1 MKENELSLIKSGI
14 NNMYQTDQLILQC
27 YDSYYLPDFQ
37 DNKSYFV
44 VELEFCDLPL
54 VSFKKQH
61 SDFFDQIINQLISTF
76 QSYFQGKYTIEI
88 DQYDLRLGD
97 LEFFIKI
104 LSENQICVKL
114 NLLSLKSYVQ
124 KYQAYEENSKTK
136 QIIIETQNMENEI
149 KISEDQIQNFLNL
162 ISKEI
167 QKQDLVKEIK
177 ESYSYLLEKYSIDIF
192 ENISQ
197 HPQYQS
203 YQVKAD
209 IDGCL
214 NLTAIYKQD
223 KQIPQILGCSSK
235 LAQSPSQQRVPLI
248 IEESKMSSTP
258 QVENVQGVTV
268 NLQIYKIKT
277 FQEALLLQNK
287 LDRCALSK
295 SCSTFNINS
304 VNVIPCQNECY
315 VLVEKSKIQNIQ
327 NCISIQEININEKII
342 SIFNSFNAENEK
354 LKKAFIF
361 LQNLI
366 NLSQDLLI
374 EKNVQITKINPSNIL
389 VDKQDVSNSKVFQ
402 YTIDQC
408 IFFEDFELAYQNKVK
423 QVYEVLKIKFIAA
436 DKFNKMTRR
445 EYISSDKY
453 IESYIEPFSQILSYN
468 LIYEYFRAIS
478 QNSTEKVCSLY
489 LLIQQCLKVLEL
501 VIFSS
506 QHYNLKVVDEQKNS
520 IQLIID
526 SNNIL
531 SFKKLN
537 KILNHNQYHSKE
549 FEMEICEDD
558 LINELIII
566 GQQLK
571 FTVITMEIIA
581 DWDLDFLSLD
591 IFKTQEFD
599 NMSIIHKD
607 INDIFA
613 EAINQGTQE
622 GVLKQS
628 EDNKIKFHQIWKIL
642 LKWCKIQVEFQRQIN
657 LGDSFLIQPLH
668 LNQQQSL
675 NYSTNIILILKNSF
689 MNQQGLRTQFLFNES
704 AFQNCKINLQSI
716 STNAK
721 VDLQFCDLVINLTHK
736 QIEKNIQ
743 QNEFIELDLDELG
756 YIKLY
761 QKMVYYQKIQQESN
775 ILRKVVTVKQ
785 IANPANRSIS
795 PKTLPLLDI
804 KKEIYSKQV
813 TQNGDSSQI
822 LYFNNQNLQ
831 LKKSNSQNNLKKI
844 EQQQQQLQNSN
855 NIKVVKVIKRDSI
868 KSDFSKL
875 NRSQSP
881 KQELIQDSNKLT
893 QQNINIQMNKN
904 NSQRS
909 IKIQNGSPVFRN
921 KGNNKDNNLFSLDYS
936 QILNQSQQ
944 LLVDEGENT
953 SQDNSKLPNSPS
965 NKILNTSDLQR
976 SKNMIKLNISGG
988 AQFRLRSTSPLQR
1001 QFQDKKFCSN
1011 VLQQQHDNS
1020 FSALAKDGVTLVKG
1034 TFVRH
1039 AQDQKNKE
1047 TLLTNQLNTL
1057 GALQFFVQTML
1068 PPSHRI
1074 GTFYSMHCLYLYLDT
1089 HSFNIATMKKN
1100 DEEIENNLKFKEI
1113 RNQLRKE
1120 EATFQDEYEF
1130 FKNNMIQK
1138 ELEMK
1143 IRKKIINMKK
1153 YQQVMIEQVPKEIL
1167 APFSTQ
1173 LMNNILNLINLNE
1186 NNEYIIKY
1194 FAKLTEDL
1202 FAEVTINYYH
1212 SLQKSI
1218 LDYMLLSDE
1227 IAVKLN
1233 LTEGINIP
1241 KPYGENGIEN
1251 IYLSKSSQYF
1261 IEQQGYQAIISDQKR
1276 QLISKIVFYNPATI
1290 EIFNLFLRCEK
1301 QNKFKIIDVADLD
1314 SKLFSIKEFT
1324 DLYQKGL
1331 QQFSRFLSQELNAC
1345 LIDIYSKVIHG
1356 DSKNLLDEN
1365 RDNFEENFINTFTNQ
1380 FQQQFYTS
1388 SALLIQ
1394 TLLQQKIYE
1403 NLEDY
1408 KRLFKKFD
1416 KAHIREAEEII
1427 FMQDDEDIL
1436 QQHYEKRF
1444 LKINLRFDEEKD
1456 ELQFDT
1462 TLPKIKEEILNYLN
1476 SILKCVQQIE
1486 RPEYTIFKSLDIFNE
1501 YSQFFEKQK
1510 QYINIIDQDSEI
1522 FKNVYSYIERII
1534 DSNFVE
1540 VAKILKIQKMYC
1552 QIFNHKKMIIK
1563 KIEIDNVKLEKKDIT
1578 REYIRKRIK
1587 KIQVYSEQIQE
1598 DFSPFIRMNMIEVQC
1613 YQMRQTLL
1621 KECFNLQMIILK
1633 DAKEYFLQKV
1643 NKVQQKVLDVI
1654 EEIKKPIE
1662 PSNYQ
1667 HLINLEKKIHEIKIF
1682 EYNEIVLQQQELKKW
1697 IFYLLDYPY
1706 SQLSQNE
1713 FNKFYHLTKLI
1724 FSIIIIAEKEEVRV
1738 KNERILVEK
1747 ELQKEVRMLEGQTAK
1762 IRQQLSELILKG
1774 DNSQSMQVIQE
1785 ITEVKKQIF
1794 KANDWKQQIQKN
1806 QLLVGFDVTP
1816 MEQIDTFIQQIIAFE
1831 RLWNLQAL
1839 WEKNQVLWIK
1849 DTPMFKLDIKDI
1861 QNKIKYMKEEI
1872 DYLNNFPFEKLFQQ
1886 VLQDPSIQKLLLSKQ
1901 NQNQNIQNKGNQQ
1914 KFEGPVK
1921 ILKNIEKDLSLFEF
1935 HFEQLSYITH
1945 PALKQ
1950 EDQEEIQ
1957 NIVQVNLYKDRDHIA
1972 LKRVIDTNV
1981 RKYLPEIDRILSRKL
1996 ELFNIESTL
2005 ERIIKDWSSTKI
2017 QFVFDEN
2024 GLEYI
2029 EQQQLLQIVQ
2039 KAQEHQVE
2047 LFLVESYEK
2056 KEFEDKIHQL
2066 QDKMK
2071 SAEILGTLLM
2081 KVQDL
2086 WKRYFMFF
2094 DQNPDNQ
2101 KKMPLEA
2108 SYYSGIDKMWK
2119 IMNKFMKKVPS
2130 IYQFVAEVQFIE
2142 QLKKFDFIFNNIEFG
2157 VQRYINSVR
2166 SQCGKLFYVSDE
2178 QIFELVQEPKNI
2190 EKITEIV
2197 CNIFDNFD
2205 QLIILDGISFLSYK
2219 RQIQAEKL
2227 VSKKNI
2233 SKFDNQKKKQ
2243 KGILKNAQKIISKQD
2258 SNIQIADQSS
2268 KNIQSHSIINGE
2280 DADQE
2285 NVDKDLLME
2294 QDLKKV
2300 TMESQENVLLDE
2312 DDIERE
2318 ELIKTIREQEI
2329 EEIRKQKF
2337 EEEKREEEYYS
2348 QQKEQRYL
2356 IGVVG
2361 INNNS
2366 ILFNLHL
2373 DINLLYG
2380 NSYEILNFIQTQSQ
2394 IKMQQEIH
2402 QVIQFR
2408 LSQDTNEITDFFL
2421 KTIFNDFIFSATQVA
2436 EDYYFW
2442 NKISFLSINQQK
2454 NGENITQSIGDI
2466 LKYYIG
2472 YQKAICNYERNNS
2485 KIKLM
2490 KEVKILQLIY
2500 YIEWLQRESKNKDF
2514 SSSLESFDSIK
2525 RFKYNLNER
2534 TGILTLQILNKVFQ
2548 YGYNYFSPTKRIFR
2562 NPQSDKVF
2570 VFLCQN
2576 LLDFKFSILT
2586 HNRYKKDGK
2595 RSIIQESSIMFGNLV
2610 FELHVQR
2617 IFSLNYFQNILQGI
2631 CACGD
2636 WLYLDGFEEM
2646 SNQYWSF
2653 LRTFSDNLIRN
2664 RILNNDI
2671 IQFGLHNIKCT
2682 YSNQIICSYDKKS
2695 KFQTLEL
2702 DNQVKE
2708 KFRILDIQKQDV
2720 FQIINALVQ
2729 SIDIPK
2735 SEILGQILSKIIF
2748 CISKYIKVQKI
2759 SFTNLCSVTAI
2770 ITQFRLSVDKLDQ
2783 KLKNHKK
2790 IYFQNCLQCIKESV
2804 QSFYLSQLE
2813 EESKILILKI
2823 LKNAINPYKKNITNL
2838 QIFELTKHINN
2849 EKAEDKIENVQKNLR
2864 DIQDESLIKKA
2875 IIIIFRQIGYQNPNF
2890 YLIEKCVSVIQN
2902 IMQNKG
2908 VLLSGLKVNYKNLV
2922 IKIVMIYFEVYAYPT
2937 YLKNEDYQN
2946 IFINAQPKYLMFGF
2960 NDPQRVQSQPG
2971 TFFRIIQEILK
2982 KNKKQNNENTFV
2994 KDLKRKIQK
3003 RTSLEVKQIIK
3014 QQAKYQQ
3021 EQYARGEKL
3030 IDLDDYDEQQSS
3042 DSESN
3047 MTTSY
3052 QVYKAKQKEYQSSSS
3067 EEEESDDESDK
3078 NSKNLFDIR
3087 NKKRQLQ
3094 KKQLQLQKSNNT
3106 EQSNQSSSSNS
3117 SQSEEQDISSVS
3129 QTPSESSESDQSAQS
3144 KTDSENESLENS
3156 NVDSILSSQKIEDNL
3171 EASIN
3176 SYSSYNSKVIKMQ
3189 KQQTIKCN
3197 QIYSEKDYS
3206 QKRQKK
3212 VIKRIVLIDAVLDQQ
3227 LCTMFKTPE
3236 KIVQESKQQVNLIK
3250 NNIFLVISCENLSRI
3265 DVDMINN
3272 YGLVNV
3278 DQSWDVCFQYEH
3290 SYFKSSQI
3298 PQFFENYDVELIDFL
3313 FNQIFQPLVKWI
3325 CSYSGESSQE
3335 NQMRQISSKF
3345 KTKFDDFKFNTT
3357 KKSIFLT
3364 NENQF
3369 SNNKKNSITS
3379 PLFQNKQKVY
3389 SDYNISE
3396 SQNTNFYIN
3405 SKKIIDTVSE
3415 SSIRNSKIEESLQS
3429 ALNQSKQNEE
3439 QALLIQN
3446 RGILI
3451 FQISDK
3457 EMYFCLTRVFSLFL
3471 KPLQDEQ
3478 IYNHRIFQN
3487 NMKNRSILIIQMFV
3501 FSLVSSVGQ
3510 LIQIE
3515 HRKLFDQYLK
3525 DILLKDVVQ
3534 FNKLVNNI
3542 TLPQE
3547 ATLFD
3552 FYLDTFLYKLVKQK
3566 NKQNESS
3573 KFQFI
3578 FNSQKPKK
3586 DDSQIDV
3593 FPLYEWKSYSES
3605 ASQDILDKSNTVKL
3619 QSKGVNIDI
3628 QKLFFGN
3635 TIIIPT
3641 PQLVKTISMLNLLI
3655 SNKIDVLI
3663 ACSQNCYGRTTYL
3676 KQFVLSKKLDFNNS
3690 MKKHKEETMLKYT
3703 QLSANRRS
3711 ILDQADTL
3719 SYYPMMKGEQEK
3731 LLDRITGEECQLK
3744 QQGIFYRINTVTN
3757 YSVFMKF
3764 LTGNLKLT
3772 ENSTYVPPQLCD
3784 QLIIVIDDIN
3794 FSPLQSDNNPPSPSA
3809 PILETIR
3816 QIKYKQQFY
3825 TIPNDINYNVQFIN
3839 QVKNINFLLSFNP
3852 NHPYQIQRSLTKS
3865 FHVYGIDQLNE
3876 ENLET
3881 IYLKTIKDKLLDCYQ
3896 QYLVQ
3901 IEHQQKNLHG
3911 ITERTIQGIS
3921 TMINSYSLKIVRAT
3935 LQYHKKCC
3943 ELFPKLYNQQQLCHI
3958 FQSIMGLLQQ
3968 SYIIDKKSLAQIT
3981 IYLNWIEYSQL
3992 LQKQSE
3998 FTEKINNLFNQ
4009 ISQIAGS
4016 QFSYNLK
4023 EFFTEI
4029 QMAQSQINTQ
4039 KQNAIVNQENNQ
4051 NSSKQLNRQTLN
4063 LGIEEENVKSEQQN
4077 EFSSDKFLEGF
4088 IFKNSI
4094 QSIDSEEQN
4103 FEPFIQQ
4110 SGKQGETQINEFE
4123 KQIIWTTDIVQNQQ
4137 SIFPYYFRKQTFFQ
4151 TIKDQIEN
4159 YNQQNT
4165 LKIQKI
4171 ITSQFIYSLIRINHI
4186 LINSKQNILIYSQP
4200 FSNRKKILSLIC
4212 FINKIQFKYIK
4223 TDHISDLIQ
4232 ITNKLKKYLRQ
4243 TAITDERYLV
4253 HIDDTPYTSKQIYDA
4268 ISQII
4273 SCHSFENF
4281 FSSEEIRSISQQ
4293 MKKANEKLKKF
4304 SDFEMQ
4310 ELMYYKMV
4318 QNIQYSISFQHT
4330 DIKQKQQNEEIYP
4343 FFKDQFQQLFL
4354 PQMTVNQL
4362 LEYTQQYIESFDNLI
4377 VSQSS
4382 QLYPLLN
4389 SIFTSMIQISAMKDI
4404 ISNYKIFQS
4413 YLQILNSI
4421 FLQRSIYLQKKLDK
4435 MSEICQ
4441 KIKVIIKS
4449 QKIIQRRLQDMI
4461 PSIEKEQ
4468 ASIDLISNKIDE
4480 SQTLIDQ
4487 IKQEYDQKN
4496 QVLQEK
4502 IKVSNQIQ
4510 EEINI
4515 KILHSKQN
4523 LENIEK
4529 QVINTDKNELYIL
4542 KQMKLPSNTM
4552 KLILQGLCFLIYP
4565 NPLEKRKN
4573 QQNGQIEIDWW
4584 AASVKILNNPKFL
4597 EDLVHLDKQTVGK
4610 DQINK
4615 VEALFEDNQ
4624 KFINSKVIENQ
4635 QKGLKVIFQW
4645 MTSFIDYRK
4654 LEIELEPLKN
4664 EYDNALNEQDIL
4676 NLECQEIASKLEIE
4690 QGSLSIL
4697 KNTQNDL
4704 INRKKEIQQ
4713 KFDVLSQKEQILNT
4727 FINEAMQFF
4736 NILDIEKIELEQMQ
4750 KNLLRDCC
4758 YSAIILN
4765 YFGRFNNSDRK
4776 DFKLHLR
4783 SSVNEFSQLEDEDLH
4798 NLLKFQFE
4806 EKQIEIDNLF
4816 LQNFNFDTFFI
4827 ENYFI
4832 ITNSVCLWT
4841 FSYDPLNILDQ
4852 LKQILK
4858 IDLECQHQDQKI
4870 LQEHLQE
4877 YSSQKVKILVK
4888 NVDTNFE
4895 KKYYNLIKKIYD
4907 SENDEFNCINFDK
4920 KQLKIN
4926 KQFEL
4931 YFQTKNEDFFLQNK
4945 YNNYNFNLID
4955 FSQRLNLD
4963 NQIYKQSMQ
4972 KKLEKSYQIEDIKK
4986 NIYNYIENSSVENE
5000 TRLFADDF
5008 LKLVV
5013 DYFQKYKEI
5022 KQLNQ

>member
-1 MKENELSLIKSGI
+1 
-14 NNMYQTDQLILQC
+14 
-27 YDSYYLPDFQ
+27 
-37 DNKSYFV
+37 
-44 VELEFCDLPL
+44 
-54 VSFKKQH
+54 
-61 SDFFDQIINQLISTF
+61 
-76 QSYFQGKYTIEI
+76 
-88 DQYDLRLGD
+88 
-97 LEFFIKI
+97 
-104 LSENQICVKL
+104 
-114 NLLSLKSYVQ
+114 
-124 KYQAYEENSKTK
+124 
-136 QIIIETQNMENEI
+136 
-149 KISEDQIQNFLNL
+149 
-162 ISKEI
+162 
-167 QKQDLVKEIK
+167 
-177 ESYSYLLEKYSIDIF
+177 
-192 ENISQ
+192 
-197 HPQYQS
+197 
-203 YQVKAD
+203 
-209 IDGCL
+209 
-214 NLTAIYKQD
+214 
-223 KQIPQILGCSSK
+223 
-235 LAQSPSQQRVPLI
+235 
-248 IEESKMSSTP
+248 
-258 QVENVQGVTV
+258 
-268 NLQIYKIKT
+268 
-277 FQEALLLQNK
+277 
-287 LDRCALSK
+287 
-295 SCSTFNINS
+295 
-304 VNVIPCQNECY
+304 
-315 VLVEKSKIQNIQ
+315 
-327 NCISIQEININEKII
+327 
-342 SIFNSFNAENEK
+342 
-354 LKKAFIF
+354 
-361 LQNLI
+361 
-366 NLSQDLLI
+366 
-374 EKNVQITKINPSNIL
+374 
-389 VDKQDVSNSKVFQ
+389 
-402 YTIDQC
+402 
-408 IFFEDFELAYQNKVK
+408 
-423 QVYEVLKIKFIAA
+423 
-436 DKFNKMTRR
+436 
-445 EYISSDKY
+445 
-453 IESYIEPFSQILSYN
+453 
-468 LIYEYFRAIS
+468 
-478 QNSTEKVCSLY
+478 
-489 LLIQQCLKVLEL
+489 
-501 VIFSS
+501 
-506 QHYNLKVVDEQKNS
+506 NLK
-520 IQLIID
+520 
-526 SNNIL
+526 
-531 SFKKLN
+531 
-537 KILNHNQYHSKE
+537 
-549 FEMEICEDD
+549 
-558 LINELIII
+558 
-566 GQQLK
+566 
-571 FTVITMEIIA
+571 
-581 DWDLDFLSLD
+581 
-591 IFKTQEFD
+591 
-599 NMSIIHKD
+599 
-607 INDIFA
+607 
-613 EAINQGTQE
+613 
-622 GVLKQS
+622 
-628 EDNKIKFHQIWKIL
+628 
-642 LKWCKIQVEFQRQIN
+642 
-657 LGDSFLIQPLH
+657 
-668 LNQQQSL
+668 
-675 NYSTNIILILKNSF
+675 
-689 MNQQGLRTQFLFNES
+689 
-704 AFQNCKINLQSI
+704 
-716 STNAK
+716 
-721 VDLQFCDLVINLTHK
+721 
-736 QIEKNIQ
+736 

-761 QKMVYYQKIQQESN
+761 QKIIYYQKIQQESN
-775 ILRKVVTVKQ
+775 VLRKVVTVKQ
-785 IANPANRSIS
+785 IANPVNRSIS
-795 PKTLPLLDI
+795 PKALPLLDI
-804 KKEIYSKQV
+804 KKEIYSKQAS
-813 TQNGDSSQI
+813 QNTDSSQI
-822 LYFNNQNLQ
+822 LYFNNQSLQ
-831 LKKSNSQNNLKKI
+831 LNKSNSQTNLKNT
-844 EQQQQQLQNSN
+844 EQQQQKLQNAS
-855 NIKVVKVIKRDSI
+855 NIKVVKVIKRDSV
-868 KSDFSKL
+868 KSDFTKS
-875 NRSQSP
+875 NRSHSP
-881 KQELIQDSNKLT
+881 KQESNQAPNKLIQQNSNV
-893 QQNINIQMNKN
+893 QMNKV

-909 IKIQNGSPVFRN
+909 IKIQNGGSPLYRN
-921 KGNNKDNNLFSLDYS
+921 KGINKDNNLFSLDYS

-944 LLVDEGENT
+944 QLLEEGENII
-953 SQDNSKLPNSPS
+953 QDNSKLIRSPS
-965 NKILNTSDLQR
+965 NKILNTSDYLR
-976 SKNMIKLNISGG
+976 NKNFLKLNVSGG

-1001 QFQDKKFCSN
+1001 QLQDKKFCSN
-1011 VLQQQHDNS
+1011 TLQQQHENS
-1020 FSALAKDGVTLVKG
+1020 FSALAKDGITLVKG

-1039 AQDQKNKE
+1039 GQDQKNKE
-1047 TLLTNQLNTL
+1047 TLLTNSLNTL
-1057 GALQFFVQTML
+1057 GALQYFVQTIL

-1074 GTFYSMHCLYLYLDT
+1074 GTFYSMHCLHLYLDT
-1089 HSFNIATMKKN
+1089 HSFSIATMKKS
-1100 DEEIENNLKFKEI
+1100 DEEIENNLRFKDI

-1120 EATFQDEYEF
+1120 EATFDDEYEF
-1130 FKNNMIQK
+1130 FKNSMIQK
-1138 ELEMK
+1138 DLEMK
-1143 IRKKIINMKK
+1143 IKKKIINMKK
-1153 YQQVMIEQVPKEIL
+1153 YNQVMVEQIPKEIL

-1173 LMNNILNLINLNE
+1173 LMNNILNLINIHEANQ
-1186 NNEYIIKY
+1186 YIIKY

-1212 SLQKSI
+1212 SLQKAI
-1218 LDYMLLSDE
+1218 LDYLLLSDE
-1227 IAVKLN
+1227 IAIKLN
-1233 LTEGINIP
+1233 
-1241 KPYGENGIEN
+1241 
-1251 IYLSKSSQYF
+1251 
-1261 IEQQGYQAIISDQKR
+1261 
-1276 QLISKIVFYNPATI
+1276 
-1290 EIFNLFLRCEK
+1290 
-1301 QNKFKIIDVADLD
+1301 
-1314 SKLFSIKEFT
+1314 
-1324 DLYQKGL
+1324 
-1331 QQFSRFLSQELNAC
+1331 
-1345 LIDIYSKVIHG
+1345 
-1356 DSKNLLDEN
+1356 
-1365 RDNFEENFINTFTNQ
+1365 
-1380 FQQQFYTS
+1380 
-1388 SALLIQ
+1388 
-1394 TLLQQKIYE
+1394 
-1403 NLEDY
+1403 Y
-1408 KRLFKKFD
+1408 KRLFRKFD
-1416 KAHIREAEEII
+1416 KIHIREAEEII

-1444 LKINLRFDEEKD
+1444 LKINLRFDEERD

-1462 TLPKIKEEILNYLN
+1462 PLPKIREEILNFLN
-1476 SILKCVQQIE
+1476 SILKCVQHIE

-1510 QYINIIDQDSEI
+1510 QYVNIIDQDSEI
-1522 FKNVYSYIERII
+1522 FKDVYSYIERII

-1552 QIFNHKKMIIK
+1552 QIFSHKKKIIK
-1563 KIEIDNVKLEKKDIT
+1563 KIEIDNVKLEKKEIT

-1613 YQMRQTLL
+1613 YQMRQILL
-1621 KECFNLQMIILK
+1621 NECFNLQMVILK

-1682 EYNEIVLQQQELKKW
+1682 EYNEIVLQQIELKKW

-1724 FSIIIIAEKEEVRV
+1724 FSIITIAEKEEVRV

-1762 IRQQLSELILKG
+1762 IKQQISELILKG
-1774 DNSQSMQVIQE
+1774 DNSQSIQVIQE

-1886 VLQDPSIQKLLLSKQ
+1886 VLQDPSIQKLLLTKQ
-1901 NQNQNIQNKGNQQ
+1901 NQNQNIQNKGIQQ
-1914 KFEGPVK
+1914 KLEGPVK

-1981 RKYLPEIDRILSRKL
+1981 RKYLPEIDRILSKKL

-2066 QDKMK
+2066 QEKMK

-2081 KVQDL
+2081 KVQDQ

-2094 DQNPDNQ
+2094 DQNPDNS

-2108 SYYSGIDKMWK
+2108 NYYSGIDKMWK

-2197 CNIFDNFD
+2197 CNIYDNFD
-2205 QLIILDGISFLSYK
+2205 QLIILDGMSFLNYK

-2227 VSKKNI
+2227 IQKKNQ
-2233 SKFDNQKKKQ
+2233 FDNQKKKQ
-2243 KGILKNAQKIISKQD
+2243 KGILKNAQKRISKQD
-2258 SNIQIADQSS
+2258 SNIQVTDQSS
-2268 KNIQSHSIINGE
+2268 KNIQSQSIIDGD

-2285 NVDKDLLME
+2285 NIDKDQMMD
-2294 QDLKKV
+2294 QDSKKV
-2300 TMESQENVLLDE
+2300 TMESQLNVLLDE

-2329 EEIRKQKF
+2329 EEIRKQKI
-2337 EEEKREEEYYS
+2337 EEEKREEEFYS

-2380 NSYEILNFIQTQSQ
+2380 NSYEILNFISTQSQ
-2394 IKMQQEIH
+2394 IKMQSEIH

-2408 LSQDTNEITDFFL
+2408 LSQDTHEVTDSFL
-2421 KTIFNDFIFSATQVA
+2421 KLLFNDFIFSATQVA
-2436 EDYYFW
+2436 EDYYFQ
-2442 NKISFLSINQQK
+2442 NKISFLAINQLK
-2454 NGENITQSIGDI
+2454 NGENTTQSIRDI

-2472 YQKAICNYERNNS
+2472 YQKAICNYDRNNS
-2485 KIKLM
+2485 KIRVM

-2500 YIEWLQRESKNKDF
+2500 YIEWLQREIKNQDF
-2514 SSSLESFDSIK
+2514 SESLESFDSIK
-2525 RFKYNLNER
+2525 RFKYNLNDR
-2534 TGILTLQILNKVFQ
+2534 TGNLTFQIMNNVFQ

-2562 NPQSDKVF
+2562 NIQSDKVF
-2570 VFLCQN
+2570 IFLCQN
-2576 LLDFKFSILT
+2576 LLDFKFSVIT

-2595 RSIIQESSIMFGNLV
+2595 RSIIQEAAIMFGNLV

-2617 IFSLNYFQNILQGI
+2617 IFSLNYFQNILQ
-2631 CACGD
+2631 
-2636 WLYLDGFEEM
+2636 
-2646 SNQYWSF
+2646 
-2653 LRTFSDNLIRN
+2653 
-2664 RILNNDI
+2664 
-2671 IQFGLHNIKCT
+2671 
-2682 YSNQIICSYDKKS
+2682 
-2695 KFQTLEL
+2695 
-2702 DNQVKE
+2702 
-2708 KFRILDIQKQDV
+2708 
-2720 FQIINALVQ
+2720 
-2729 SIDIPK
+2729 
-2735 SEILGQILSKIIF
+2735 
-2748 CISKYIKVQKI
+2748 
-2759 SFTNLCSVTAI
+2759 
-2770 ITQFRLSVDKLDQ
+2770 
-2783 KLKNHKK
+2783 
-2790 IYFQNCLQCIKESV
+2790 
-2804 QSFYLSQLE
+2804 
-2813 EESKILILKI
+2813 
-2823 LKNAINPYKKNITNL
+2823 
-2838 QIFELTKHINN
+2838 
-2849 EKAEDKIENVQKNLR
+2849 
-2864 DIQDESLIKKA
+2864 
-2875 IIIIFRQIGYQNPNF
+2875 
-2890 YLIEKCVSVIQN
+2890 EKCVSVIQN

-2908 VLLSGLKVNYKNLV
+2908 VLLSGIKVNYKNLV
-2922 IKIVMIYFEVYAYPT
+2922 IQIVMIYFEVYAYPA

-2971 TFFRIIQEILK
+2971 TFFRIVQEILK
-2982 KNKKQNNENTFV
+2982 KSKKQYNEDTFV

-3003 RTSLEVKQIIK
+3003 RTSIEVKQIIK

-3047 MTTSY
+3047 MTQSY
-3052 QVYKAKQKEYQSSSS
+3052 QVYKAKHKEYKSSSS
-3067 EEEESDDESDK
+3067 EENESDSESDK
-3078 NSKNLFDIR
+3078 NSKNLFEIR
-3087 NKKRQLQ
+3087 NKKRLLQ
-3094 KKQLQLQKSNNT
+3094 KQQQQLSESNKSEND
-3106 EQSNQSSSSNS
+3106 NQSSSNS
-3117 SQSEEQDISSVS
+3117 SQKSEEEEEEEEDISSFS
-3129 QTPSESSESDQSAQS
+3129 QTSSESSESDQSNQS
-3144 KTDSENESLENS
+3144 KTDSENENLENS
-3156 NVDSILSSQKIEDNL
+3156 NYDSIISSQQIEENL
-3171 EASIN
+3171 EASVN
-3176 SYSSYNSKVIKMQ
+3176 SKSSYISRQMNVQ
-3189 KQQTIKCN
+3189 KQQIIKCN

-3212 VIKRIVLIDAVLDQQ
+3212 LIKRIVLIDAQLDQQ
-3227 LCTMFKTPE
+3227 LCTTFKTPE

-3250 NNIFLVISCENLSRI
+3250 NNIFLIISCENLSKI

-3272 YGLVNV
+3272 YGLVSV
-3278 DQSWDVCFQYEH
+3278 DQSWDACFQYEH

-3325 CSYSGESSQE
+3325 NSYGGESFQE
-3335 NQMRQISSKF
+3335 NQTKQTAQKF
-3345 KTKFDDFKFNTT
+3345 KSKFDDFKSS

-3364 NENQF
+3364 SETQF
-3369 SNNKKNSITS
+3369 QNNKKNSITS
-3379 PLFQNKQKVY
+3379 PTLQARLRVN
-3389 SDYNISE
+3389 SDFNFNESQIYNI
-3396 SQNTNFYIN
+3396 NLN

-3415 SSIRNSKIEESLQS
+3415 SSIRYSKIDESVQS

-3439 QALLIQN
+3439 QAPLLQN

-3457 EMYFCLTRVFSLFL
+3457 EIYFCLTRVFSLFL

-3478 IYNHRIFQN
+3478 IYNHKIFQN

-3510 LIQIE
+3510 LVQIE
-3515 HRKLFDQYLK
+3515 YRKLFDQYLK
-3525 DILLKDVVQ
+3525 DILLKDIVQ

-3542 TLPQE
+3542 SLPQG

-3552 FYLDTFLYKLVKQK
+3552 FYLDTFLYKLVKEK
-3566 NKQNESS
+3566 NKQNDTS

-3578 FNSQKPKK
+3578 FNSQQPKK
-3586 DDSQIDV
+3586 DDNQINV

-3605 ASQDILDKSNTVKL
+3605 ASQDILDKSNTIKL

-3635 TIIIPT
+3635 TLIVPT

-3655 SNKIDVLI
+3655 TNKIDVLV
-3663 ACSQNCYGRTTYL
+3663 ACSQNSFGRTTYL
-3676 KQFVLSKKLDFNNS
+3676 QQFVLSKKLNFNNS
-3690 MKKHKEETMLKYT
+3690 MRKHKEETMLKYT

-3719 SYYPMMKGEQEK
+3719 SYYPTMKGEQEN
-3731 LLDRITGEECQLK
+3731 LFDRITGEESQLK
-3744 QQGIFYRINTVTN
+3744 QQAVFYRINTVTN

-3784 QLIIVIDDIN
+3784 QIIIVIDDIN
-3794 FSPLQSDNNPPSPSA
+3794 FAPLQSDNNPPSPNA

-3816 QIKYKQQFY
+3816 QIKYKKQFY
-3825 TIPNDINYNVQFIN
+3825 TTPNDINYNVQFVN

-3852 NHPYQIQRSLTKS
+3852 NHPYQIQRSFTKS
-3865 FHVYGIDQLNE
+3865 FHIYGIDQLNE

-3896 QYLVQ
+3896 QYLIQ
-3901 IEHQQKNLHG
+3901 IEQQQKSLHG
-3911 ITERTIQGIS
+3911 ITDRTIQGVNS
-3921 TMINSYSLKIVRAT
+3921 LINSYSLKIVRTT

-3943 ELFPKLYNQQQLCHI
+3943 ELFPKFYNQQQLCHI
-3958 FQSIMGLLQQ
+3958 FQNIMGLLQQ
-3968 SYIIDKKSLAQIT
+3968 SYIIDKKCLAQIT
-3981 IYLNWIEYSQL
+3981 IYLNWIEYTQF

-3998 FTEKINNLFNQ
+3998 FPEKINTLFNQ

-4016 QFSYNLK
+4016 SFSYNLK
-4023 EFFTEI
+4023 DFFNDI
-4029 QMAQSQINTQ
+4029 QQVQSQTNAQ
-4039 KQNAIVNQENNQ
+4039 KQNAIINQVKNTGSSQQINQ
-4051 NSSKQLNRQTLN
+4051 QIANLSIEQDNIQSEKQNQL
-4063 LGIEEENVKSEQQN
+4063 
-4077 EFSSDKFLEGF
+4077 SSDRFFEGF
-4088 IFKNSI
+4088 IFKTSI
-4094 QSIDSEEQN
+4094 QSLDSDEQN
-4103 FEPFIQQ
+4103 FELFIQQ
-4110 SGKQGETQINEFE
+4110 SGKQGENQINEFE

-4137 SIFPYYFRKQTFFQ
+4137 SIFPYYFRKQTFLQ

-4159 YNQQNT
+4159 YNQSST

-4223 TDHISDLIQ
+4223 TDHLSDLIQ
-4232 ITNKLKKYLRQ
+4232 ISNKLKKYLRQ
-4243 TAITDERYLV
+4243 TAISDEKYLI
-4253 HIDDTPYTSKQIYDA
+4253 HIDDTHYTSKQIYDA

-4330 DIKQKQQNEEIYP
+4330 DLKLKQENENIYP

-4354 PQMTVNQL
+4354 TQMNVNQL
-4362 LEYTQQYIESFDNLI
+4362 LEYAQQYIESLDNLI

-4389 SIFTSMIQISAMKDI
+4389 SIFVSMIQISGMKEI

-4421 FLQRSIYLQKKLDK
+4421 FIQRSIYLQKKLDK

-4480 SQTLIDQ
+4480 SQILIDS
-4487 IKQEYDQKN
+4487 IKLEYDQKKKI
-4496 QVLQEK
+4496 LEEK
-4502 IKVSNQIQ
+4502 IQVSNQIQ

-4515 KILHSKQN
+4515 RIQHNKQN
-4523 LENIEK
+4523 LESIEK
-4529 QVINTDKNELYIL
+4529 QVINTDKNELYVL

-4597 EDLVHLDKQTVGK
+4597 EDLVHLDKQTVGI

-4615 VEALFEDNQ
+4615 VEALFEENQ

-4645 MTSFIDYRK
+4645 MTSFMDYRK
-4654 LEIELEPLKN
+4654 IEIEVEPLKQ

-4676 NLECQEIASKLEIE
+4676 NQECQEILSKLEIE
-4690 QGSLSIL
+4690 QGSFSIL

-4704 INRKKEIQQ
+4704 IIRKKEIQQ
-4713 KFDVLSQKEQILNT
+4713 KFDILSQKDAILNT
-4727 FINEAMQFF
+4727 FINEAQQFF
-4736 NILDIEKIELEQMQ
+4736 KILDIEKCELEQMQ
-4750 KNLLRDCC
+4750 KNLLRDSC

-4783 SSVNEFSQLEDEDLH
+4783 SSVNEFSQLEDEDLY

-4806 EKQIEIDNLF
+4806 DKQTEIDNLF

-4832 ITNSVCLWT
+4832 LTNSVCLWT

-4852 LKQILK
+4852 LKQNLK
-4858 IDLECQHQDQKI
+4858 IDIECQHQDQKT
-4870 LQEHLQE
+4870 LQEHLQV

-4895 KKYYNLIKKIYD
+4895 KKYYNLIKKAYVT
-4907 SENDEFNCINFDK
+4907 ENDEFDSVNFDK

-4931 YFQTKNEDFFLQNK
+4931 LFQTKNEDFFLQNK
-4945 YNNYNFNLID
+4945 YNNYFFNLID
-4955 FSQRLNLD
+4955 FSQRLDLEND
-4963 NQIYKQSMQ
+4963 TYKQIIQ
-4972 KKLEKSYQIEDIKK
+4972 KKIDKQYQIDQIKK
-4986 NIYNYIENSSVENE
+4986 NIYTYIENSSVESE

-5013 DYFQKYKEI
+5013 DYFEKYKEI
-5022 KQLNQ
+5022 KQLNK

>member
-1 MKENELSLIKSGI
+1 
-14 NNMYQTDQLILQC
+14 
-27 YDSYYLPDFQ
+27 
-37 DNKSYFV
+37 
-44 VELEFCDLPL
+44 
-54 VSFKKQH
+54 
-61 SDFFDQIINQLISTF
+61 
-76 QSYFQGKYTIEI
+76 
-88 DQYDLRLGD
+88 
-97 LEFFIKI
+97 
-104 LSENQICVKL
+104 
-114 NLLSLKSYVQ
+114 
-124 KYQAYEENSKTK
+124 
-136 QIIIETQNMENEI
+136 
-149 KISEDQIQNFLNL
+149 
-162 ISKEI
+162 
-167 QKQDLVKEIK
+167 
-177 ESYSYLLEKYSIDIF
+177 
-192 ENISQ
+192 
-197 HPQYQS
+197 
-203 YQVKAD
+203 
-209 IDGCL
+209 
-214 NLTAIYKQD
+214 
-223 KQIPQILGCSSK
+223 
-235 LAQSPSQQRVPLI
+235 
-248 IEESKMSSTP
+248 
-258 QVENVQGVTV
+258 
-268 NLQIYKIKT
+268 
-277 FQEALLLQNK
+277 
-287 LDRCALSK
+287 
-295 SCSTFNINS
+295 
-304 VNVIPCQNECY
+304 
-315 VLVEKSKIQNIQ
+315 
-327 NCISIQEININEKII
+327 
-342 SIFNSFNAENEK
+342 
-354 LKKAFIF
+354 
-361 LQNLI
+361 
-366 NLSQDLLI
+366 
-374 EKNVQITKINPSNIL
+374 
-389 VDKQDVSNSKVFQ
+389 
-402 YTIDQC
+402 
-408 IFFEDFELAYQNKVK
+408 
-423 QVYEVLKIKFIAA
+423 
-436 DKFNKMTRR
+436 
-445 EYISSDKY
+445 
-453 IESYIEPFSQILSYN
+453 
-468 LIYEYFRAIS
+468 
-478 QNSTEKVCSLY
+478 
-489 LLIQQCLKVLEL
+489 
-501 VIFSS
+501 
-506 QHYNLKVVDEQKNS
+506 
-520 IQLIID
+520 
-526 SNNIL
+526 
-531 SFKKLN
+531 
-537 KILNHNQYHSKE
+537 
-549 FEMEICEDD
+549 
-558 LINELIII
+558 
-566 GQQLK
+566 
-571 FTVITMEIIA
+571 
-581 DWDLDFLSLD
+581 
-591 IFKTQEFD
+591 
-599 NMSIIHKD
+599 MSIIHKD

-613 EAINQGTQE
+613 EAINQGTLE

-628 EDNKIKFHQIWKIL
+628 EDNKLKFQQIWKTL
-642 LKWCKIQVEFQRQIN
+642 LKWCKVQVEFQRQIN

-668 LNQQQSL
+668 LSQQQSL

-689 MNQQGLRTQFLFNES
+689 MNQQGFRTQFLFNEN

-716 STNAK
+716 STNTK
-721 VDLQFCDLVINLTHK
+721 VDLQFCDYVINLTHK
-736 QIEKNIQ
+736 QIQKNLK

-761 QKMVYYQKIQQESN
+761 QKMIYYQKIQQESN
-775 ILRKVVTVKQ
+775 VLRKIVTVKQ
-785 IANPANRSIS
+785 IANPVNRSIS

-804 KKEIYSKQV
+804 KKEIYTKQAI
-813 TQNGDSSQI
+813 QNNVPSQI
-822 LYFNNQNLQ
+822 LYFNNQNFQ
-831 LKKSNSQNNLKKI
+831 LNKSNSQTNLKSF
-844 EQQQQQLQNSN
+844 EQQQQTLQNTK
-855 NIKVVKVIKRDSI
+855 NIKVVKIIKRDSV
-868 KSDFSKL
+868 KSDFTKS
-875 NRSQSP
+875 NRSHSP
-881 KQELIQDSNKLT
+881 KQNSNNAPNKLI
-893 QQNINIQMNKN
+893 QQNINIQMDKV

-909 IKIQNGSPVFRN
+909 IKIQNSSFFRN
-921 KGNNKDNNLFSLDYS
+921 KGTNKDNNLFQLDCS

-944 LLVDEGENT
+944 QLKQEGENII
-953 SQDNSKLPNSPS
+953 QDNHKLIKSPS
-965 NKILNTSDLQR
+965 NKILDTSDLQR
-976 SKNMIKLNISGG
+976 NKNALKLNISGG
-988 AQFRLRSTSPLQR
+988 TQFHLRSTSPLQR
-1001 QFQDKKFCSN
+1001 QLQDKKFCSN
-1011 VLQQQHDNS
+1011 TLQQQHENS
-1020 FSALAKDGVTLVKG
+1020 FSALAKDGITLVKG

-1047 TLLTNQLNTL
+1047 ALLTNSLNTL
-1057 GALQFFVQTML
+1057 GALQYFAQTIL

-1074 GTFYSMHCLYLYLDT
+1074 GTFYSMHCLHLYLDT
-1089 HSFNIATMKKN
+1089 HSFNIATMKKS
-1100 DEEIENNLKFKEI
+1100 DEEIENNLRFKEI

-1120 EATFQDEYEF
+1120 EGTFQEEYEF

-1143 IRKKIINMKK
+1143 IRKKIINLKK
-1153 YQQVMIEQVPKEIL
+1153 YKQVMVEQIPKENL

-1173 LMNNILNLINLNE
+1173 LMNNILNLINLHEGNQ
-1186 NNEYIIKY
+1186 YTIKY

-1218 LDYMLLSDE
+1218 LDYLLLSDE
-1227 IAVKLN
+1227 IAFKLN
-1233 LTEGINIP
+1233 LTDGINIP
-1241 KPYGENGIEN
+1241 KPYGENEIDN

-1261 IEQQGYQAIISDQKR
+1261 IEQQGYQTIISDHKR
-1276 QLISKIVFYNPATI
+1276 QLLSKIVFYNPATI
-1290 EIFNLFLRCEK
+1290 EIFNLFLRFEK
-1301 QNKFKIIDVADLD
+1301 ENKFKIIDATDLD

-1324 DLYQKGL
+1324 GLYQQGL

-1365 RDNFEENFINTFTNQ
+1365 RDNFEENFIETFTNQ

-1408 KRLFKKFD
+1408 QRLFKKFD

-1462 TLPKIKEEILNYLN
+1462 PLPKIKEEILNFLN
-1476 SILKCVQQIE
+1476 SILKCVQLIE

-1510 QYINIIDQDSEI
+1510 QYINIIDSDSEI

-1534 DSNFVE
+1534 DSNFIE

-1552 QIFNHKKMIIK
+1552 QIFSHKKSIIK

-1621 KECFNLQMIILK
+1621 NECFNLQMVILK
-1633 DAKEYFLQKV
+1633 DTKEYFLQKV

-1667 HLINLEKKIHEIKIF
+1667 HLINLEKKIHEIKLF

-1747 ELQKEVRMLEGQTAK
+1747 ELQKEVRMLEGQTQK
-1762 IRQQLSELILKG
+1762 IKQQISELILKG
-1774 DNSQSMQVIQE
+1774 DNSQSIQVIQE
-1785 ITEVKKQIF
+1785 INEVKKQIF

-1806 QLLVGFDVTP
+1806 QMLIGFDVTP
-1816 MEQIDTFIQQIIAFE
+1816 MEQIDIFIQQIIAFE

-1839 WEKNQVLWIK
+1839 WEKNQVLWVK

-1861 QNKIKYMKEEI
+1861 QNKVKYMKEEI

-1886 VLQDPSIQKLLLSKQ
+1886 VLQDPSIQKFLLAKQ
-1901 NQNQNIQNKGNQQ
+1901 NQNQNMQNKGIQQ
-1914 KFEGPVK
+1914 KLEGPVK

-2056 KEFEDKIHQL
+2056 KEFEEKIHQL
-2066 QDKMK
+2066 QEKMK

-2108 SYYSGIDKMWK
+2108 NYYSGIDKMWK

-2142 QLKKFDFIFNNIEFG
+2142 QLKKFDFIFNNIEYG

-2178 QIFELVQEPKNI
+2178 QIFEMVQEPKNI

-2205 QLIILDGISFLSYK
+2205 QLIILDGISFLNYK
-2219 RQIQAEKL
+2219 RQVQAEKL
-2227 VSKKNI
+2227 ASKKNI
-2233 SKFDNQKKKQ
+2233 SKLDNQKKKQ
-2243 KGILKNAQKIISKQD
+2243 KGILKNAQKRISKQD
-2258 SNIQIADQSS
+2258 SNIQTTGQSS
-2268 KNIQSHSIINGE
+2268 KNIQSQIIIDGE
-2280 DADQE
+2280 QADQE
-2285 NVDKDLLME
+2285 NSDTD
-2294 QDLKKV
+2294 QQTDHDLKKV
-2300 TMESQENVLLDE
+2300 TIESQINVLHDE

-2380 NSYEILNFIQTQSQ
+2380 NSYEILNFISTQSQ
-2394 IKMQQEIH
+2394 IKMQSEIH

-2408 LSQDTNEITDFFL
+2408 LSQDANEITDFFL
-2421 KTIFNDFIFSATQVA
+2421 KILFNDFIFSATQVS

-2454 NGENITQSIGDI
+2454 NGENSTQSIRD
-2466 LKYYIG
+2466 LLSYYIG
-2472 YQKAICNYERNNS
+2472 YQKAICNYERNDS
-2485 KIKLM
+2485 KIKVM
-2490 KEVKILQLIY
+2490 KEVKILQLLY
-2500 YIEWLQRESKNKDF
+2500 YIEWLQREIKNQDF
-2514 SSSLESFDSIK
+2514 SSSSESFDSIK

-2534 TGILTLQILNKVFQ
+2534 TGNLTFQIMNNVFQ

-2570 VFLCQN
+2570 IFLCQN
-2576 LLDFKFSILT
+2576 LLDFKFSIIT

-2595 RSIIQESSIMFGNLV
+2595 RSIIQEAAIMFGNLV

-2664 RILNNDI
+2664 RILNNQI

-2682 YSNQIICSYDKKS
+2682 YSNQIICSYDRKS
-2695 KFQTLEL
+2695 KFQSLEL

-2708 KFRILDIQKQDV
+2708 RFRILDIQKQDV

-2729 SIDIPK
+2729 SFDIPK
-2735 SEILGQILSKIIF
+2735 SDILGQILAKIIF

-2770 ITQFRLSVDKLDQ
+2770 ISQFRLSVEKLDQ

-2790 IYFQNCLQCIKESV
+2790 IFFQNCLQCIKESV

-2838 QIFELTKHINN
+2838 EIVELTKHIHN
-2849 EKAEDKIENVQKNLR
+2849 EKTEANRENIQNNLR
-2864 DIQDESLIKKA
+2864 DVQDESHIKKA

-2908 VLLSGLKVNYKNLV
+2908 VLLSGIKVNYKNLV
-2922 IKIVMIYFEVYAYPT
+2922 IQIVMIYFEVYAYPT

-2982 KNKKQNNENTFV
+2982 KSKKLNNEDTFV

-3047 MTTSY
+3047 MTQSY
-3052 QVYKAKQKEYQSSSS
+3052 QLYKAKHKEYESSSS
-3067 EEEESDDESDK
+3067 EEEKSDDDSDK
-3078 NSKNLFDIR
+3078 NSKNVFEIR
-3087 NKKRQLQ
+3087 NKKRQIQ
-3094 KKQLQLQKSNNT
+3094 KQQQQQQLQESNKSEKDSPSSNNSSKSN
-3106 EQSNQSSSSNS
+3106 ED
-3117 SQSEEQDISSVS
+3117 DISSFS
-3129 QTPSESSESDQSAQS
+3129 QTSSESSESDNSKQS
-3144 KTDSENESLENS
+3144 KTDSENE
-3156 NVDSILSSQKIEDNL
+3156 NVDSIISSQQIEENL

-3176 SYSSYNSKVIKMQ
+3176 SYSSHKSKQIKAQ
-3189 KQQTIKCN
+3189 KQQVIKCN

-3212 VIKRIVLIDAVLDQQ
+3212 LIKRIVLIDAQLDQQ
-3227 LCTMFKTPE
+3227 LCTTFKTPE

-3290 SYFKSSQI
+3290 SHFKTTQI

-3325 CSYSGESSQE
+3325 NSYGGETFQE
-3335 NQMRQISSKF
+3335 NQMRQTAQKF
-3345 KTKFDDFKFNTT
+3345 KTKFDDFKSST

-3364 NENQF
+3364 SENQF
-3369 SNNKKNSITS
+3369 LNNNKKNSITS
-3379 PLFQNKQKVY
+3379 PLFPSRLRLNSDFNVNENQNY
-3389 SDYNISE
+3389 
-3396 SQNTNFYIN
+3396 NFYNN

-3415 SSIRNSKIEESLQS
+3415 SSIRNSKIDESVQS
-3429 ALNQSKQNEE
+3429 ALNQSKLNEE

-3457 EMYFCLTRVFSLFL
+3457 EMYFCLTRVFSVFL
-3471 KPLQDEQ
+3471 KPLQEEQ
-3478 IYNHRIFQN
+3478 IYNHKTFQN

-3510 LIQIE
+3510 LVQIE
-3515 HRKLFDQYLK
+3515 YRKLFDQYLK
-3525 DILLKDVVQ
+3525 DILLKDIVQ

-3542 TLPQE
+3542 SLPQE
-3547 ATLFD
+3547 STLFD
-3552 FYLDTFLYKLVKQK
+3552 FYLDTFLYKLVNQK
-3566 NKQNESS
+3566 NKQNDSS

-3578 FNSQKPKK
+3578 FNSQQPKK
-3586 DDSQIDV
+3586 DDNQINV
-3593 FPLYEWKSYSES
+3593 FPLYEWKSYAES
-3605 ASQDILDKSNTVKL
+3605 ASQGILDKSNTIKL

-3635 TIIIPT
+3635 TLIIPT

-3655 SNKIDVLI
+3655 SNKIDVLM

-3676 KQFVLSKKLDFNNS
+3676 QQFVLSKKLNFNKN

-3719 SYYPMMKGEQEK
+3719 SYYPMIKGEQENLFDK
-3731 LLDRITGEECQLK
+3731 ITGEEISIK
-3744 QQGIFYRINTVTN
+3744 QQGVLYRINSVTN

-3794 FSPLQSDNNPPSPSA
+3794 FAPLQSDNNPPSPNA

-3825 TIPNDINYNVQFIN
+3825 TTPNDINYNVQFVN
-3839 QVKNINFLLSFNP
+3839 KVKSINFLLSFNP
-3852 NHPYQIQRSLTKS
+3852 NHPYQIQRSFTKS
-3865 FHVYGIDQLNE
+3865 FHTYGIDQLNE

-3881 IYLKTIKDKLLDCYQ
+3881 IYLKTVKDKLLDSYQ
-3896 QYLVQ
+3896 QYQ
-3901 IEHQQKNLHG
+3901 ISIEQQQKGLHG
-3911 ITERTIQGIS
+3911 ITERTVQGINS
-3921 TMINSYSLKIVRAT
+3921 LINSYSLKMVRTT

-3943 ELFPKLYNQQQLCHI
+3943 ELFPKFYNQQQLCHV
-3958 FQSIMGLLQQ
+3958 FQNIIGLLQQ
-3968 SYIIDKKSLAQIT
+3968 NFLIDKKSLAQIT
-3981 IYLNWIEYSQL
+3981 IYLNWIEYSQF

-3998 FTEKINNLFNQ
+3998 FTEKINILFNQ
-4009 ISQIAGS
+4009 ISQVAGQS
-4016 QFSYNLK
+4016 FSYNLK
-4023 EFFTEI
+4023 DFFNDI
-4029 QMAQSQINTQ
+4029 QQVQSQKLNTT
-4039 KQNAIVNQENNQ
+4039 NNQES
-4051 NSSKQLNRQTLN
+4051 NSIISKQLNQQIVN
-4063 LGIEEENVKSEQQN
+4063 ISIEEDKIQSEKQN
-4077 EFSSDKFLEGF
+4077 QLQSDKFLEGF
-4088 IFKNSI
+4088 IFKTSV
-4094 QSIDSEEQN
+4094 QSMDSEEQN
-4103 FEPFIQQ
+4103 FEPFLQQ
-4110 SGKQGETQINEFE
+4110 NGKQGETQIAEFE

-4137 SIFPYYFRKQTFFQ
+4137 SIFPYYFRKQTFLQ
-4151 TIKDQIEN
+4151 TIKDHIEN
-4159 YNQQNT
+4159 YNQQST

-4212 FINKIQFKYIK
+4212 FVNKIQFKYIK
-4223 TDHISDLIQ
+4223 TDHISDLLQ

-4243 TAITDERYLV
+4243 TAITDQKYLI
-4253 HIDDTPYTSKQIYDA
+4253 HIDDSHYTSKQIYDA

-4330 DIKQKQQNEEIYP
+4330 DMKLKQQNENIYP

-4354 PQMTVNQL
+4354 PQMSVSQL
-4362 LEYTQQYIESFDNLI
+4362 LEYAQQYIESLDNLI

-4389 SIFTSMIQISAMKDI
+4389 SIFTSMIQISAMKEI

-4421 FLQRSIYLQKKLDK
+4421 FLQRSIYLQKQLDK

-4468 ASIDLISNKIDE
+4468 ASIDSITKKTDE
-4480 SQTLIDQ
+4480 SQILIDS
-4487 IKQEYDQKN
+4487 IKLEYDQKKKF
-4496 QVLQEK
+4496 LQEK
-4502 IKVSNQIQ
+4502 IEVSNQIQ
-4510 EEINI
+4510 DEINI
-4515 KILHSKQN
+4515 KILHAKQN
-4523 LENIEK
+4523 LENTEK
-4529 QVINTDKNELYIL
+4529 QVLNTDKNELYIL

-4565 NPLEKRKN
+4565 YPLEKRKN
-4573 QQNGQIEIDWW
+4573 QQSGQIEVDWW

-4597 EDLVHLDKQTVGK
+4597 EDLVHLDKQTVGQ

-4615 VEALFEDNQ
+4615 VEILFEENQ

-4645 MTSFIDYRK
+4645 MTSFMDYRK
-4654 LEIELEPLKN
+4654 LEIEVEPLKK
-4664 EYDNALNEQDIL
+4664 EYDDALNEQDIL
-4676 NLECQEIASKLEIE
+4676 NLECQEILSKLEIE
-4690 QGSLSIL
+4690 QSSFSIQ

-4713 KFDVLSQKEQILNT
+4713 KFDILSQKDAILNT
-4727 FINEAMQFF
+4727 FIHEAQQFF
-4736 NILDIEKIELEQMQ
+4736 QILDTQKCELEQMQ

-4783 SSVNEFSQLEDEDLH
+4783 SSVNEFSQLEDEDLY

-4806 EKQIEIDNLF
+4806 DKQFEIDNLF

-4832 ITNSVCLWT
+4832 ITNSVYLWT

-4858 IDLECQHQDQKI
+4858 VDLECQHQDQKI
-4870 LQEHLQE
+4870 LQEHLQG
-4877 YSSQKVKILVK
+4877 YSNQKLKMLVK

-4895 KKYYNLIKKIYD
+4895 KKYYNLLRKTYD
-4907 SENDEFNCINFDK
+4907 SESDEFNCINFDK
-4920 KQLKIN
+4920 KQLKIS

-4931 YFQTKNEDFFLQNK
+4931 FFQTKNEDFFLQNK
-4945 YNNYNFNLID
+4945 YNNYYFNLID
-4955 FSQRLNLD
+4955 FSYHFDLN
-4963 NQIYKQSMQ
+4963 NQTYKQSVQ
-4972 KKLEKSYQIEDIKK
+4972 KKLEKSYKIDEIKK
-4986 NIYNYIENSSVENE
+4986 NIYYYIENSAVENE

-5013 DYFQKYKEI
+5013 DYFEKYKEI
-5022 KQLNQ
+5022 KQLNK